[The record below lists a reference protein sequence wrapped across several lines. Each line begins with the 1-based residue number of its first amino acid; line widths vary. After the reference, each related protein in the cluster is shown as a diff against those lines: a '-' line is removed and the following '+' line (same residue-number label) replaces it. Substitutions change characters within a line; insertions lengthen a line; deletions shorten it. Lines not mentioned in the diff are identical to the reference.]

1 MEIVEVGEEEGVSPL
16 VGLVILYGGGDGRT
30 PLKVVVKGAPKV
42 VVQLHV
48 LCIDSGIA
56 GKKDDDAKKL
66 SHFLSLFSGAKL
78 MKKNEKVF
86 K

>member
-1 MEIVEVGEEEGVSPL
+1 MERVEVGEEEGVSPL
-16 VGLVILYGGGDGRT
+16 VGLVILYGGGDGRASF
-30 PLKVVVKGAPKV
+30 KIVVKGAPEV

-48 LCIDSGIA
+48 LCVDSTPCGE
-56 GKKDDDAKKL
+56 KDDDAKKL